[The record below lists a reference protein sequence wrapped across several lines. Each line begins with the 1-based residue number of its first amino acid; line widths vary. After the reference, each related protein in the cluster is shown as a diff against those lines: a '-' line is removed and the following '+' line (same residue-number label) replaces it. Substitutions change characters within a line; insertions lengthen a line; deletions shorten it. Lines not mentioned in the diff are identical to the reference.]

1 MTSGSLWI
9 CYRNDVNDDANE
21 NFADNSKIKKNK
33 RRASKSFE
41 YKTKVIGTVPNKNNM
56 LNKKVVISLK
66 CFSNFWRALDLPL
79 INCKK
84 ELEFSWSKECT
95 ISEISE
101 IKTTPR
107 IPANTPFQEVTAIQ
121 TIRATFQIN
130 IAKLYVPV
138 VTLSVNDNIKFL

>member
-79 INCKK
+79 INCEK
-84 ELEFSWSKECT
+84 ELEFSWSKEC
-95 ISEISE
+95 IYL
-101 IKTTPR
+101 KYL
-107 IPANTPFQEVTAIQ
+107 
-121 TIRATFQIN
+121 
-130 IAKLYVPV
+130 K
-138 VTLSVNDNIKFL
+138 